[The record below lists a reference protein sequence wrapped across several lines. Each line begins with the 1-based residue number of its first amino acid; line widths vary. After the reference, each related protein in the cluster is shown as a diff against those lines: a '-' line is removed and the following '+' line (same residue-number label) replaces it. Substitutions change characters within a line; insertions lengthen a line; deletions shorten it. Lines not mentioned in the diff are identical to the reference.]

1 MIWMYRSGKP
11 EDPFIPIT
19 QTLRIKDGVVLL
31 EEIPDNFQRP
41 TVTHDTITF
50 SEIQS
55 GDPGATNYRIIYKYG
70 IIVFNH
76 VNNGE
81 LVTINYFGTGRFFLP
96 ANRVY
101 AQIDDE
107 NNVTQSLKD
116 LLDDN
121 EAAIEAITTLADL
134 VSQINEFQH
143 MGTYDPA
150 ITYKVRNVVDDNSGN
165 SFMAVQ
171 ESVGQ
176 SLSDTTHWRPIALKG
191 DMHKSVYD
199 QGDIGVVDDSQRLG
213 GQLPSYYEP
222 ALGRLV
228 KSVAGNLDITLTD
241 AEVLNKQIIFTG
253 ALTGNINVVFPTTTR
268 IWHVQNLTTGEYTLG
283 CKTAS
288 GEGIILKQA
297 NPPDFPRMKQITSDG
312 TDIIWADEGNVLE
325 SHLAESALQ
334 INKGDF
340 QSSRNVEILRPL
352 VTFIDD
358 DGSNGVLTKVKP
370 LFTSRNVPIG
380 IAVKGD
386 SPIII
391 DENKRAEI
399 VELQNDYGW
408 EILSHTMNHMD
419 MAESSREDVE
429 NDFKT
434 FITKFSEYGLNVKSI
449 AYPWGRVGD
458 KVDIVSKYFRAGFG
472 TGANTNKRE
481 SLRDYNINR
490 YGLGS
495 NMSSGMTTFEQFKTL
510 IDSVKSNN
518 EWLVFMTHAD
528 YTDNDMQLIEDVL
541 DYVISQGIEIVTP
554 NEGLR
559 VFGSVVAS
567 GNRTVETKYFNIKSE
582 GVIDTNAYILT
593 KTVPTKIE
601 DAPPEINEDLS
612 KDIASINSFK
622 AMNWSV
628 GNGIVVEHLYADG
641 WEYQTFY
648 KSGGRIRMYLRK
660 WDGAKWGA
668 WEKVTTSPNN
678 INYTIT
684 ARTIP
689 AFSSVDVTVYDNTI
703 RASHHHI
710 AQPVGV
716 LEQGITWQCW
726 AHGNQALKIRLTNVT
741 DASIDIAERVW
752 NIARLSTD

>member
-150 ITYKVRNVVDDNSGN
+150 IIYKVRNVVDDNSGN

-199 QGDIGVVDDSQRLG
+199 QGDIGVVDDSQKLG

-222 ALGRLV
+222 AFEKNTAFNKDFGTTEGTVCDGGAVGSISSLETSDKTNVVSAINEVNQEVTDLDKEVAGRLV

-241 AEVLNKQIIFTG
+241 AEALNKQIIFTG
-253 ALTGNINVVFPTTTR
+253 ELTGNINVVFPTTTR

-297 NPPDFPRMKQITSDG
+297 NPPDFPRVKQITSDG

-325 SHLAESALQ
+325 THKAETATDDVHGLAGKVIEESGTNDNGSYVRFADGTQICWRSVAPNRSIKNTEQTFSFSKEFLEVPAASASHSFG
-334 INKGDF
+334 I
-340 QSSRNVEILRPL
+340 NVEYQLSCGTMML
-352 VTFIDD
+352 GVTTT
-358 DGSNGVLTKVKP
+358 N
-370 LFTSRNVPIG
+370 
-380 IAVKGD
+380 
-386 SPIII
+386 
-391 DENKRAEI
+391 
-399 VELQNDYGW
+399 W
-408 EILSHTMNHMD
+408 
-419 MAESSREDVE
+419 
-429 NDFKT
+429 
-434 FITKFSEYGLNVKSI
+434 
-449 AYPWGRVGD
+449 RVG
-458 KVDIVSKYFRAGFG
+458 FP
-472 TGANTNKRE
+472 NT
-481 SLRDYNINR
+481 
-490 YGLGS
+490 
-495 NMSSGMTTFEQFKTL
+495 T
-510 IDSVKSNN
+510 
-518 EWLVFMTHAD
+518 
-528 YTDNDMQLIEDVL
+528 
-541 DYVISQGIEIVTP
+541 
-554 NEGLR
+554 
-559 VFGSVVAS
+559 
-567 GNRTVETKYFNIKSE
+567 
-582 GVIDTNAYILT
+582 
-593 KTVPTKIE
+593 
-601 DAPPEINEDLS
+601 
-612 KDIASINSFK
+612 
-622 AMNWSV
+622 SV
-628 GNGIVVEHLYADG
+628 GA
-641 WEYQTFY
+641 
-648 KSGGRIRMYLRK
+648 
-660 WDGAKWGA
+660 
-668 WEKVTTSPNN
+668 
-678 INYTIT
+678 
-684 ARTIP
+684 
-689 AFSSVDVTVYDNTI
+689 
-703 RASHHHI
+703 
-710 AQPVGV
+710 
-716 LEQGITWQCW
+716 
-726 AHGNQALKIRLTNVT
+726 TNVMHLL
-741 DASIDIAERVW
+741 AIGKW
-752 NIARLSTD
+752 K

>member
-150 ITYKVRNVVDDNSGN
+150 IIYKVRNVVDDNSGN

-176 SLSDTTHWRPIALKG
+176 SLSDTTYWRPIALKE
-191 DMHKSVYD
+191 VT
-199 QGDIGVVDDSQRLG
+199 
-213 GQLPSYYEP
+213 
-222 ALGRLV
+222 GRLV

-241 AEVLNKQIIFTG
+241 AEALNKQIIFTG
-253 ALTGNINVVFPTTTR
+253 ELTGNINVVFPTTTR

-297 NPPDFPRMKQITSDG
+297 NPPDFPRVKQITSDG

-325 SHLAESALQ
+325 THKAESA
-334 INKGDF
+334 NKHIH
-340 QSSRNVEILRPL
+340 SSGENWIR
-352 VTFIDD
+352 FD
-358 DGSNGVLTKVKP
+358 DGTQICYASFGVDDTLEYGSGTYSDPYRSASITFEYPVSFVSLP
-370 LFTSRNVPIG
+370 TVTASCISEATSYHRGVVPI
-380 IAVKGD
+380 I
-386 SPIII
+386 
-391 DENKRAEI
+391 
-399 VELQNDYGW
+399 
-408 EILSHTMNHMD
+408 HT
-419 MAESSREDVE
+419 
-429 NDFKT
+429 
-434 FITKFSEYGLNVKSI
+434 
-449 AYPWGRVGD
+449 P
-458 KVDIVSKYFRAGFG
+458 
-472 TGANTNKRE
+472 
-481 SLRDYNINR
+481 
-490 YGLGS
+490 
-495 NMSSGMTTFEQFKTL
+495 
-510 IDSVKSNN
+510 
-518 EWLVFMTHAD
+518 
-528 YTDNDMQLIEDVL
+528 
-541 DYVISQGIEIVTP
+541 
-554 NEGLR
+554 
-559 VFGSVVAS
+559 
-567 GNRTVETKYFNIKSE
+567 TVEWCQVQVF
-582 GVIDTNAYILT
+582 
-593 KTVPTKIE
+593 
-601 DAPPEINEDLS
+601 
-612 KDIASINSFK
+612 
-622 AMNWSV
+622 
-628 GNGIVVEHLYADG
+628 
-641 WEYQTFY
+641 
-648 KSGGRIRMYLRK
+648 RI
-660 WDGAKWGA
+660 
-668 WEKVTTSPNN
+668 TS
-678 INYTIT
+678 
-684 ARTIP
+684 
-689 AFSSVDVTVYDNTI
+689 SSTDMRVTVF
-703 RASHHHI
+703 
-710 AQPVGV
+710 V
-716 LEQGITWQCW
+716 
-726 AHGNQALKIRLTNVT
+726 QAIGRWK
-741 DASIDIAERVW
+741 
-752 NIARLSTD
+752 

>member
-1 MIWMYRSGKP
+1 MPIRVINRSL
-11 EDPFIPIT
+11 DIPIPDRTVGHIGDNCVEVRTFELSRIYGDIDLAEFDFKLDT
-19 QTLRIKDGVVLL
+19 QAG
-31 EEIPDNFQRP
+31 EINNIIDLDKNI
-41 TVTHDTITF
+41 TDDTITLTWAVKESHILTPGRMSIQLRAF
-50 SEIQS
+50 SGGEEKWHSAQDYVLVQPSINATEVQP
-55 GDPGATNYRIIYKYG
+55 DPLPSEFEQIEQR
-70 IIVFNH
+70 
-76 VNNGE
+76 
-81 LVTINYFGTGRFFLP
+81 VT
-96 ANRVY
+96 A
-101 AQIDDE
+101 A
-107 NNVTQSLKD
+107 K
-116 LLDDN
+116 N
-121 EAAIEAITTLADL
+121 EAIEAAQEAKQQAERVEDIIQEAEQDVLPELRQAIEDGIETKDQLGGSIQEAGNAKTELDGSITTAEQTKQALDESIATGDL
-134 VSQINEFQH
+134 VAFR
-143 MGTYDPA
+143 YD
-150 ITYKVRNVVDDNSGN
+150 
-165 SFMAVQ
+165 F
-171 ESVGQ
+171 
-176 SLSDTTHWRPIALKG
+176 
-191 DMHKSVYD
+191 
-199 QGDIGVVDDSQRLG
+199 
-213 GQLPSYYEP
+213 
-222 ALGRLV
+222 
-228 KSVAGNLDITLTD
+228 
-241 AEVLNKQIIFTG
+241 
-253 ALTGNINVVFPTTTR
+253 
-268 IWHVQNLTTGEYTLG
+268 
-283 CKTAS
+283 
-288 GEGIILKQA
+288 
-297 NPPDFPRMKQITSDG
+297 
-312 TDIIWADEGNVLE
+312 E

-334 INKGDF
+334 INKGVL
-340 QSSRNVEILRPL
+340 QSSRNVETLRPL

-408 EILSHTMNHMD
+408 EILSHTMNHMNI
-419 MAESSREDVE
+419 AESSREDVE

-601 DAPPEINEDLS
+601 DAPPEINEDSS
-612 KDIASINSFK
+612 KGIASINSFK

-628 GNGIVVEHLYADG
+628 GNGIVVEHLYANG

-648 KSGGRIRMYLRK
+648 KSGSRVRIYLRK
-660 WDGAKWGA
+660 WDGKNWRE

-752 NIARLSTD
+752 NIARLSTE